1 MNVFSMSPLRITVS
15 YFKCGKDF
23 VLLELRMDL
32 IFLAHNASSTH
43 SIEMV
48 SVKVMFLFFVLHVEA
63 INE

>member
-1 MNVFSMSPLRITVS
+1 MYVFCMSPLRITVS

-48 SVKVMFLFFVLHVEA
+48 SIKVMLLFFLHVEA

>member
-1 MNVFSMSPLRITVS
+1 MYVFSMSSLRITVS

-32 IFLAHNASSTH
+32 IFLAPNASSTH

-48 SVKVMFLFFVLHVEA
+48 SIKVMLLFFLHVEA